1 MTTRMAL
8 YSIFS
13 PVARVSDSRE
23 ACLNPRRSR
32 ASPLR
37 EDGVQRMFPV
47 ESIEPPVPLLI
58 PWGEGAELDHR
69 ILLEQVPFFGVVLW
83 QLQCP
88 RSLFEI
94 LNRVIPL
101 ETLRLVAII
110 VGLITNGVFLR
121 SAV

>member
-1 MTTRMAL
+1 
-8 YSIFS
+8 
-13 PVARVSDSRE
+13 
-23 ACLNPRRSR
+23 
-32 ASPLR
+32 
-37 EDGVQRMFPV
+37 MFPV
-47 ESIEPPVPLLI
+47 ESVEPPVPLLI